1 MDRRDSMILTFHVPP
16 LAGRD
21 YVISAV
27 YSRENFRKISKS
39 WEVLAPQNWTDKL
52 SAIIRVFPFD
62 L

>member
-1 MDRRDSMILTFHVPP
+1 MILTFHMSP

-27 YSRENFRKISKS
+27 YSREKFRKISKS